1 MPHLKKLQT
10 ATGSIVG
17 SSPAWGT
24 NEVIAMRGS
33 RIAKQIIVEQQYEAN
48 RKRVLLQL
56 RRRLLKK
63 RGESNGER
71 TEPKT
76 D

>member
-1 MPHLKKLQT
+1 MEVHLAHNQEV
-10 ATGSIVG
+10 VG
-17 SSPAWGT
+17 SSPTPAS

-63 RGESNGER
+63 RGESNG
-71 TEPKT
+71 K
-76 D
+76 

>member
-1 MPHLKKLQT
+1 
-10 ATGSIVG
+10 
-17 SSPAWGT
+17 
-24 NEVIAMRGS
+24 MRGS

-63 RGESNGER
+63 RGGSNGKR
-71 TEPKT
+71 TESEADKGT
-76 D
+76 KQ